1 MKQTKPAQAMELRSL
16 SPLLD
21 DLTRMR
27 TTDGNAA
34 VELHDSQLERIERRG
49 GDCTLVLTAYVH
61 RSRGKPGVDS
71 GSGWSQTVHFHVTGA
86 HLEGATPVFPL
97 RLAGGRLAARELQLT
112 NLVPVPSSFTG
123 PVRLELAGEGGESV
137 RVLGEVAELALVGE
151 ARYVD
156 EFPG

>member
-1 MKQTKPAQAMELRSL
+1 
-16 SPLLD
+16 
-21 DLTRMR
+21 MR

-34 VELHDSQLERIERRG
+34 IELHDSQVERIELQG

-61 RSRGKPGVDS
+61 RSQGKPGVHA
-71 GSGWSQTVHFHVTGA
+71 GSGWSQTAHLRIMRA
-86 HLEGATPVFPL
+86 HLEGAAVALPL
-97 RLAGGRLAARELQLT
+97 RLATGRLTAQELQLT

-123 PVRLELAGEGGESV
+123 AVRLELVGEGGESV
-137 RVLGEVAELALVGE
+137 VVLGEVADLVLVGD